1 MEFHMCIITL
11 LLLSTINIT
20 TKVSHKSVII
30 IPIEAYFGT
39 NLEIKQ
45 VETNFGTN
53 LEKSEKCNYIENEP
67 PQVKL

>member
-1 MEFHMCIITL
+1 M
-11 LLLSTINIT
+11 LLSTINIT